1 MKNIRVLKKR
11 IRDIPKAV
19 EPIVKKVC
27 WVSTLPPNFWP
38 PRFPL
43 LFFPT
48 WVRMSVVFSL
58 LFQTSV
64 RTQLYMMHKNVPD
77 FAYAAGQLDLPLC
90 LSNRLM
96 RQTFF
101 FSPPIDVSN
110 IVFSSHPKDR
120 A

>member
-1 MKNIRVLKKR
+1 
-11 IRDIPKAV
+11 
-19 EPIVKKVC
+19 
-27 WVSTLPPNFWP
+27 
-38 PRFPL
+38 
-43 LFFPT
+43 
-48 WVRMSVVFSL
+48 
-58 LFQTSV
+58 
-64 RTQLYMMHKNVPD
+64 MMHKNVPD

-101 FSPPIDVSN
+101 FSEDLMCQKSFFSPPIDVSN